1 MILQCVMCHNLK
13 IKERKYREL
22 PEVTGVEF
30 KADLRAQEFQLII
43 PKGVIILLRL
53 LKRCSSSVGACTFLE
68 CPEQVKLQLFMK

>member
-1 MILQCVMCHNLK
+1 MILQCVVCHNLK
-13 IKERKYREL
+13 IKERKYSEL

-53 LKRCSSSVGACTFLE
+53 LKRCSSSAGACTFLE